1 MAQIGLSMA
10 LGQQTHRG
18 NNCVLGLEARS
29 GAFKGTAFT
38 SLDTVADGQA
48 QQMGASWGKQDW
60 ESRGRGGER
69 MEGKGSGWLEGG
81 QGLGGQG
88 ERSRVS
94 SVCRQWD
101 LLIPLSSPRPSLALS
116 CGASLLFLCLQLCR
130 GLGLLGH
137 LRTFLC
143 FPVRLGTGGLT
154 HSSEVCASGSLEAV
168 SLGTLLLPPA
178 RVPGPSS
185 VS

>member
-10 LGQQTHRG
+10 FGQQTHRG

-69 MEGKGSGWLEGG
+69 MEGKGSGWLEGE
-81 QGLGGQG
+81 QGLG
-88 ERSRVS
+88 SRG
-94 SVCRQWD
+94 RGAGF
-101 LLIPLSSPRPSLALS
+101 LLCAGSGISWFPCLLLAL
-116 CGASLLFLCLQLCR
+116 LL
-130 GLGLLGH
+130 H
-137 LRTFLC
+137 
-143 FPVRLGTGGLT
+143 
-154 HSSEVCASGSLEAV
+154 
-168 SLGTLLLPPA
+168 
-178 RVPGPSS
+178 
-185 VS
+185 

>member
-1 MAQIGLSMA
+1 M
-10 LGQQTHRG
+10 
-18 NNCVLGLEARS
+18 GLEARS

-88 ERSRVS
+88 QRSRVS

-101 LLIPLSSPRPSLALS
+101 LLVPLSSPRPSLALS

-137 LRTFLC
+137 LRTF
-143 FPVRLGTGGLT
+143 
-154 HSSEVCASGSLEAV
+154 SASQSDWEREASLIPQRFVLLDPSRPYRWEPFCSPLHV
-168 SLGTLLLPPA
+168 SLAPPA
-178 RVPGPSS
+178 CPELLAGPRRDLDSTPDLNI
-185 VS
+185 